1 MLVVVMICVLTRVYI
16 NVINVIIVNSNS
28 IAKCDVEFICVINKE
43 RLLNSL
49 KFSIQVKRINIIN
62 RSLNVIINSKWK
74 YEQPT

>member
-1 MLVVVMICVLTRVYI
+1 MICVLTRVCI
-16 NVINVIIVNSNS
+16 NVIYETIVNSNS
-28 IAKCDVEFICVINKE
+28 IAKCDVEFIYVINIK

-74 YEQPT
+74 YEQPK